1 MLLYYFQNLEAVK
14 YHLLNGDVFC
24 LKSTLISIITS
35 LRRLSEIRLN
45 EAGRLQQQQNQQPPE
60 SSGVNGGKHFHRLQA
75 PHHHHHSN
83 KPFVSRTYIGGS
95 ATSSLALKIQRKN
108 HQIMA
113 AAAALNGSLSSL
125 HETSLNSDA
134 EDVRSSCSYRVT
146 RPASRG
152 AGAQSD
158 VDEVRSGFI
167 FGHHF
172 LSEKENVHLFSSS
185 LPRFDKYHET
195 S

>member
-1 MLLYYFQNLEAVK
+1 MNFQK
-14 YHLLNGDVFC
+14 ITYH
-24 LKSTLISIITS
+24 
-35 LRRLSEIRLN
+35 RRLSEIRLN
-45 EAGRLQQQQNQQPPE
+45 EAGRLQQQNQQQQPPE
-60 SSGVNGGKHFHRLQA
+60 SSGVSGGKHFHRLQA

-167 FGHHF
+167 FLVLHF
-172 LSEKENVHLFSSS
+172 LSKKEIVHLFSSS
-185 LPRFDKYHET
+185 LPHLDKCHEMSRIFPRT
-195 S
+195 EQTFASARSFGVIS